1 MREIK
6 FRGKTRDTHEWVYG
20 TPLTDID
27 GITSAMVVVS
37 DERVSVIGVDP
48 ETVGQF
54 TGLLD
59 REGIRIYEHDIID
72 ATIPEGIT
80 FRGVVKFKDGSFYV
94 DAGTTLLFCWADYKV
109 KYIGNIHENPEILEV
124 LSR

>member
-48 ETVGQF
+48 ETVGSSPAF
-54 TGLLD
+54 STG
-59 REGIRIYEHDIID
+59 R
-72 ATIPEGIT
+72 A
-80 FRGVVKFKDGSFYV
+80 
-94 DAGTTLLFCWADYKV
+94 
-109 KYIGNIHENPEILEV
+109 
-124 LSR
+124 